1 LGTCACRPLLKAC
14 SMPLKAML
22 MALSVAVIWGI
33 NMLTVKGAV
42 AEIPPFMLTAI
53 RFAAVAILLI
63 PFTRVPRGRMGRLAI
78 ISVTFGSLH
87 FGVLFFA
94 LSMIDAGPVAIIV
107 LLGVPFSSMLAT
119 YFFNDRLGWKRLS
132 GMSLAFVG
140 VTIMFWDPTMTDLQ
154 LPLLLVV
161 FAAFMWAVANV
172 MIKKLGDID
181 TFQLNGWMALFATPQ
196 LLILSL
202 AFEPGSVQA
211 VFDASWVAWA
221 NLSFTVVMSS
231 IVAYG
236 FWYHLLK
243 TQDVNAVVPWS
254 LLAPVISVLGSFVVF
269 DEAFSMLKIIG
280 GIVVL
285 CGVTVI
291 MLRKPVQRKTQGMD

>member
-1 LGTCACRPLLKAC
+1 
-14 SMPLKAML
+14 
-22 MALSVAVIWGI
+22 MALSVAIIWGI

-42 AEIPPFMLTAI
+42 SEIPPFMLTAI
-53 RFAAVAILLI
+53 RFGAVAILLI
-63 PFTRVPRGRMGRLAI
+63 PFTRMPRGRLGRLAI

-172 MIKKLGDID
+172 MIKKLGDIG

-196 LLILSL
+196 LLLLSIIL
-202 AFEPGSVQA
+202 EPGSFQA
-211 VFDASWVAWA
+211 VINASWVAWA
-221 NLSFTVVMSS
+221 NLTFTVLMSS

-243 TQDVNAVVPWS
+243 TQDVNSVVPWS

>member
-1 LGTCACRPLLKAC
+1 MPVKAV
-14 SMPLKAML
+14 L

-42 AEIPPFMLTAI
+42 GEIPPFMLTAI
-53 RFAAVAILLI
+53 RFGAVAILLV
-63 PFTRVPRGRMGRLAI
+63 PFVKMPREHLGKLAI
-78 ISVTFGSLH
+78 TSVTFGSLH

-132 GMSLAFVG
+132 GMALAFIG

-172 MIKKLGDID
+172 MIKKMGDIN
-181 TFQLNGWMALFATPQ
+181 TFELNGWMALMAAPQ
-196 LLILSL
+196 LLLLSL
-202 AFEPGSVQA
+202 IFEPHAFEA
-211 VFDASWVAWA
+211 VMTASWVAWA
-221 NLSFTVVMSS
+221 NLSFTVIMSS

-243 TQDVNAVVPWS
+243 TQDVNSVVPWS
-254 LLAPVISVLGSFVVF
+254 LLAPVISVLGSFVIF
-269 DEAFSMLKIIG
+269 DETFSMLKIIG
-280 GIVVL
+280 SIVVL

>member
-1 LGTCACRPLLKAC
+1 MPIKA
-14 SMPLKAML
+14 LL
-22 MALSVAVIWGI
+22 MAFSVAVIWGV

-42 AEIPPFMLTAI
+42 AEIPPFILTAM

-63 PFTRVPRGRMGRLAI
+63 PFTQVPRGRFGKLAL
-78 ISVTFGSLH
+78 ISVTFGGLH
-87 FGVLFFA
+87 FGVLFYA

-132 GMSLAFVG
+132 GMALAFIG
-140 VTIMFWDPTMTDLQ
+140 VTIMFWDPTMTELQ

-161 FAAFMWAVANV
+161 FASFMWAVANV

-181 TFQLNGWMALFATPQ
+181 TFQLNGWMALMAAPQ
-196 LLILSL
+196 LFVLSL
-202 AFEPGSVQA
+202 VFEPHAFQA
-211 VFDASWVAWA
+211 VADASWLAWA
-221 NLSFTVVMSS
+221 NLAFTVVMSS

-243 TQDVNAVVPWS
+243 TQDVNAVVPWM
-254 LLAPVISVLGSFVVF
+254 LLAPVISVIGSFLVF
-269 DEAFSMLKIIG
+269 DEPFSLLKIIG
-280 GIVVL
+280 GAVVL
-285 CGVTVI
+285 CGVAVI
-291 MLRKPVQRKTQGMD
+291 MLRKPVQRKVQGMD

>member
-1 LGTCACRPLLKAC
+1 MLKARA
-14 SMPLKAML
+14 MPLKATL
-22 MALSVAVIWGI
+22 MALSVAIIWGV

-42 AEIPPFMLTAI
+42 GEIPPFMLTAI
-53 RFAAVAILLI
+53 RFGAVAALLV
-63 PFTRVPRGRMGRLAI
+63 PFARMPRGRMGKLAI
-78 ISVTFGSLH
+78 ISVIFGTLH
-87 FGVLFFA
+87 FGVLFYA

-132 GMSLAFVG
+132 GMALAFIG
-140 VTIMFWDPTMTDLQ
+140 VIIMFWDPTMTDLQ

-181 TFQLNGWMALFATPQ
+181 TFQLNGWMALMAAPQ
-196 LLILSL
+196 LLFFSL
-202 AFEPGSVQA
+202 IFEPHAFQA
-211 VFDASWVAWA
+211 VMNASWVAWA

-243 TQDVNAVVPWS
+243 TQDVNVVVPWS
-254 LLAPVISVLGSFVVF
+254 LLAPVISVFGSFIVF
-269 DEAFSMLKIIG
+269 GEAFSVLKIIG
-280 GIVVL
+280 GAVVL
-285 CGVTVI
+285 CGVGVI

>member
-1 LGTCACRPLLKAC
+1 MPIKAVI
-14 SMPLKAML
+14 
-22 MALSVAVIWGI
+22 MAFSVAVIWGV

-42 AEIPPFMLTAI
+42 GEIPPFILTAM

-63 PFTRVPRGRMGRLAI
+63 PFTQVPRGRFGKLAL
-78 ISVTFGSLH
+78 ISVTFGGLH
-87 FGVLFFA
+87 FGVLFYA
-94 LSMIDAGPVAIIV
+94 LSMIDAGPVAIII

-132 GMSLAFVG
+132 GMALAFIG
-140 VTIMFWDPTMTDLQ
+140 VTIMFWDPTMTELQ

-161 FAAFMWAVANV
+161 FASFMWAVANV

-181 TFQLNGWMALFATPQ
+181 TFQLNGWMALMAAPQ
-196 LLILSL
+196 LLIMSL
-202 AFEPGSVQA
+202 IFEPNGFEA
-211 VFDASWVAWA
+211 VMNASWVAYA
-221 NLSFTVVMSS
+221 NLAFTVVMSS

-243 TQDVNAVVPWS
+243 TQDVNVVVPWT
-254 LLAPVISVLGSFVVF
+254 LLAPVISVMGSFLVF
-269 DEAFSMLKIIG
+269 DEPFSLLKIIG

-285 CGVTVI
+285 CGVAVI
-291 MLRKPVQRKTQGMD
+291 MLRKPVQRKAQGMD

>member
-1 LGTCACRPLLKAC
+1 MPIKAV
-14 SMPLKAML
+14 L
-22 MALSVAVIWGI
+22 MAFSVAVIWGA

-42 AEIPPFMLTAI
+42 GEIPPFILTAI

-63 PFTRVPRGRMGRLAI
+63 PFTKPPRGRFGKLAL
-78 ISVTFGSLH
+78 ISVTFGGLH
-87 FGVLFFA
+87 FGVLFYA
-94 LSMIDAGPVAIIV
+94 LSMIDAGPVAIII

-132 GMSLAFVG
+132 GMALAFIG
-140 VTIMFWDPTMTDLQ
+140 VTIMFWDPTMTELQ

-161 FAAFMWAVANV
+161 FASFMWAVANV

-181 TFQLNGWMALFATPQ
+181 TFQLNGWMALMAAPQ
-196 LLILSL
+196 LFVLSL
-202 AFEPGSVQA
+202 IFEPHAFQA
-211 VFDASWVAWA
+211 IAAASWVAWA
-221 NLSFTVVMSS
+221 NLAFTVVMSS

-243 TQDVNAVVPWS
+243 TQDVNVVVPWM
-254 LLAPVISVLGSFVVF
+254 LLSPVISVIGSFLVF
-269 DEAFSMLKIIG
+269 DETFSVLKIIG

-285 CGVTVI
+285 CGVAVI
-291 MLRKPVQRKTQGMD
+291 MLRKPVQRKVQGMD

>member
-1 LGTCACRPLLKAC
+1 
-14 SMPLKAML
+14 MPLKAVL
-22 MALSVAVIWGI
+22 MALSVAIIWGI

-42 AEIPPFMLTAI
+42 SEIPPFMLTAI
-53 RFAAVAILLI
+53 RFASVAILLI
-63 PFTRVPRGRMGRLAI
+63 PFTHMPRGRMGRLAV
-78 ISVTFGSLH
+78 ISLTFGSLH

-132 GMSLAFVG
+132 GMTLAFVG

-181 TFQLNGWMALFATPQ
+181 TFQLNGWMALFAAPQ
-196 LLILSL
+196 LLLLSL
-202 AFEPGSVQA
+202 VFEPESFQA
-211 VFDASWVAWA
+211 VRDASWMAWA
-221 NLSFTVVMSS
+221 NLSFTVIMSS

-269 DEAFSMLKIIG
+269 NEAFSMLKIIG

>member
-1 LGTCACRPLLKAC
+1 MPIKAV
-14 SMPLKAML
+14 L
-22 MALSVAVIWGI
+22 MAFSVAVIWGV

-42 AEIPPFMLTAI
+42 GEIPPFALTAI

-63 PFTRVPRGRMGRLAI
+63 PFTKMPHGRMGKLAI
-78 ISVTFGSLH
+78 ISVTFGGLH
-87 FGVLFFA
+87 FGVLFYA
-94 LSMIDAGPVAIIV
+94 LSMIDAGPVAVII

-132 GMSLAFVG
+132 GMALAFIG
-140 VTIMFWDPTMTDLQ
+140 VTIMFWDPTMTELQ

-161 FAAFMWAVANV
+161 FASFMWAVANV
-172 MIKKLGDID
+172 MIKKLGDIN
-181 TFQLNGWMALFATPQ
+181 TFQLNGWMALMAAPQ
-196 LLILSL
+196 LFVMSLI
-202 AFEPGSVQA
+202 FEPNAFQA
-211 VFDASWVAWA
+211 VMDASWVAWA

-254 LLAPVISVLGSFVVF
+254 LLAPVISVIGSFLVF
-269 DEAFSMLKIIG
+269 DEAFSVLKIIG
-280 GIVVL
+280 SIVVL
-285 CGVTVI
+285 CGVAVI
-291 MLRKPVQRKTQGMD
+291 MVRKPVQRKAQGMA

>member
-1 LGTCACRPLLKAC
+1 MLKARV
-14 SMPLKAML
+14 MPLKATL
-22 MALSVAVIWGI
+22 MALSVAIIWGV

-42 AEIPPFMLTAI
+42 GEIPPFMLTAI
-53 RFAAVAILLI
+53 RFGAVAALLI
-63 PFTRVPRGRMGRLAI
+63 PFARMPRGRMGKLAI
-78 ISVTFGSLH
+78 ISAVFGTFH
-87 FGVLFFA
+87 FGVLFYA

-132 GMSLAFVG
+132 GMALAFIG
-140 VTIMFWDPTMTDLQ
+140 VIIMFWDPTMTDLQ

-181 TFQLNGWMALFATPQ
+181 TFQLNGWMALMAAPQ
-196 LLILSL
+196 LFILSL
-202 AFEPGSVQA
+202 IFEPHAFQA
-211 VFDASWVAWA
+211 VMNASWVAWA

-243 TQDVNAVVPWS
+243 TQDVNVVVPWS
-254 LLAPVISVLGSFVVF
+254 LLAPVISVFGSFIVF
-269 DEAFSMLKIIG
+269 GEAFSVLKIIG
-280 GIVVL
+280 GAVVL
-285 CGVTVI
+285 CGVGVI

>member
-1 LGTCACRPLLKAC
+1 
-14 SMPLKAML
+14 MPLNAML
-22 MALSVAVIWGI
+22 MALSVAIIWGI

-42 AEIPPFMLTAI
+42 SEIPPFMLTAI
-53 RFAAVAILLI
+53 RFGAVAILLI
-63 PFTRVPRGRMGRLAI
+63 PFTRMPRGRMGRLAI

-172 MIKKLGDID
+172 MIKKLGDIG

-196 LLILSL
+196 LLLLSIIL
-202 AFEPGSVQA
+202 EPGSFQA
-211 VFDASWVAWA
+211 VIDASWVAWA
-221 NLSFTVVMSS
+221 NLTFTVLMSS

-243 TQDVNAVVPWS
+243 TQDVNSVVPWS

>member
-1 LGTCACRPLLKAC
+1 MMSPLLLKAC
-14 SMPLKAML
+14 TMPIKAML

-42 AEIPPFMLTAI
+42 GEIPPFMLTAI
-53 RFAAVAILLI
+53 RFAAVAVLLV
-63 PFTRVPRGRMGRLAI
+63 PFTRMPRGRWGKLAI

-87 FGVLFFA
+87 FGVLFYA
-94 LSMIDAGPVAIIV
+94 LSMIDAGPVAIII

-119 YFFNDRLGWKRLS
+119 YFFDDRLGWKRLS
-132 GMSLAFVG
+132 GMALAFIG

-172 MIKKLGDID
+172 MIKKLGDIN
-181 TFQLNGWMALFATPQ
+181 TFQLNGWMAVMAAPQ

-202 AFEPGSVQA
+202 VFEPDAYQA
-211 VFDASWVAWA
+211 VLSASWIAWA

-243 TQDVNAVVPWS
+243 TQDVNSVVPWS

-269 DEAFSMLKIIG
+269 DETFSVLKIIG
-280 GIVVL
+280 SIIVL
-285 CGVTVI
+285 CGVGVI
-291 MLRKPVQRKTQGMD
+291 MLRKPVHRKVQGMD